1 MPSDNDPN
9 KNLSTYKVKIAVLDF
24 SKSRSGRE
32 FVISAQTLGDHPKMS
47 EFLDRLR
54 GSSAFFGANAPFI
67 EDLFEAYLEDP
78 GSVPENWREHFDSLP
93 PVNGGEAEDLSHR
106 RVQDAFLQ
114 LANDPS
120 SRVSTGLSAAA
131 AERQAKVL
139 RLINAY
145 RVRGHQNARLDPLNL
160 KLENPLPDLEP
171 SYYGLGK
178 EDMDT
183 VFNTGSL
190 FAPDQMPLKD
200 ILALVKEVYT
210 GTVGSEYMHI
220 TNTEEKRWIQ
230 QRLESYRVEP
240 ELDDDQRRWILYML
254 TAAEGIEKFM
264 HARYVGQKRFSLE
277 GGESLIPMLDELI
290 QRAGREGAVEAVI
303 GMAHRGRL
311 NVLANIMGKPPAQI
325 FGEFEGRRHVPDEG
339 IMSSGDVKY
348 HKGFS
353 NDVATPGGLIHITL
367 GFNPSHLEIISPVVH
382 GSVRARQQRREDKTG
397 EKVLPIILHGDAAFS
412 GQGVNMEMFN
422 MTQAR
427 GYTVGGTVHIVI
439 NNQIGFTTS
448 NTLDSRSTA
457 YCTDV
462 AKVVQA
468 PIFHVNGDDPEAV
481 IFVTRMALDYRNR
494 FRRDVVIDL
503 VCYRRHGHNEA
514 DEPAV
519 TQPIMYQRIRN
530 HQPTRAAYADELI
543 ASQLIK
549 PAEVQDY
556 VEQVRAEF
564 DRGNCVGRATVS
576 RVQDSFHVDWSKYR
590 GIHWDHPVDTSF
602 NPERFE
608 ALAGQI
614 VTPPGEFNLHPRV
627 QRIMEDRRLMAQGDK
642 LIDWGFAENMAY
654 ATLLDQ
660 GVPIRISGQDC
671 RRGTFF
677 HRHAM
682 LRNQDTG
689 DSYVPLRHLHKDQP
703 NFTVIDSVLSEE
715 AVLGYEY
722 GYATA
727 DPKALTIWE
736 AQFGD
741 FANGAQVVIDQFI
754 ASAGAKWGLY
764 CGLVMLLPHGYEGQG
779 PEHSSARLERYMQLC
794 AEHNIQVC
802 VPTTPSQIFHLLR
815 RQMLRPFR
823 HPLIV
828 MSPKSL
834 LRHPLATS
842 SLEMLTH
849 GRFENVIDE
858 IDPITPEDVTQ
869 VVLCTGKVYFD
880 LLQAKRTRE
889 LRHVALVRIEQLY
902 PFPRD
907 EFEVVIGRYP
917 NATLYVWCQEEPQNQ
932 GAWDQVKHRFH
943 ALHEGGRK
951 LIYAG
956 RPSAAAPATG
966 YSQAHQEEQEKLV
979 DDALT
984 GRSDPSMNLRG

>member
-1 MPSDNDPN
+1 MSD
-9 KNLSTYKVKIAVLDF
+9 
-24 SKSRSGRE
+24 
-32 FVISAQTLGDHPKMS
+32 
-47 EFLDRLR
+47 FLERLR
-54 GSSAFFGANAPFI
+54 QSSAYYGANAPFI
-67 EDLFEAYLEDP
+67 EDLFEAYLTDP
-78 GSVPENWREHFDSLP
+78 GSVPETWRRHFDSLP
-93 PVNGGEAEDLSHR
+93 PVNGAEVKDLSHR
-106 RVQDAFLQ
+106 RVQEDFLK
-114 LANDPS
+114 LARDTA
-120 SRVSTGLSAAA
+120 SRSPCNVGLSAAA

-145 RVRGHQNARLDPLNL
+145 RVRGHQNADLDPLGL
-160 KLENPLPDLEP
+160 KPQLPLPDLQP

-190 FAPDQMPLKD
+190 FAPDQLPLKD
-200 ILALVKEVYT
+200 ILALVKETYT
-210 GTVGSEYMHI
+210 GKVGSEYMHI

-230 QRLESYRVEP
+230 QRIESYRGKP
-240 ELDDDQRRWILYML
+240 ELDDDQRRWILHML

-290 QRAGREGAVEAVI
+290 QRAGRDGAREVVI

-311 NVLANIMGKPPAQI
+311 NVLTNIMGKPPAQI
-325 FGEFEGRRHVPDEG
+325 FGEFEGRRHVADEG
-339 IMSSGDVKY
+339 ILSSGDVKY

-353 NDVATPGGLIHITL
+353 NDVDTPGGLVHVTL
-367 GFNPSHLEIISPVVH
+367 GFNPSHLEIIGPVVH
-382 GSVRARQQRREDKTG
+382 GSVRARQQRRRDRRG
-397 EKVLPIILHGDAAFS
+397 AQVLPVILHGDAAFA
-412 GQGVNMEMFN
+412 GQGVNMEAFN
-422 MTQAR
+422 MSQAR

-448 NTLDSRSTA
+448 NTLDSRSTT

-462 AKVVQA
+462 AKMVQA

-494 FRRDVVIDL
+494 FRKDVVIDL

-519 TQPIMYQRIRN
+519 TQPMMYQKIRN
-530 HQPTRAAYADELI
+530 HQPVRAAYADQLI
-543 ASQLIK
+543 AAQLLTPGQI
-549 PAEVQDY
+549 QND
-556 VEQVRAEF
+556 VEEIRAEF
-564 DRGNCVGRATVS
+564 DRGNCVGRPSVC
-576 RVQDSFHVDWSKYR
+576 RLNNPFHVDWSRFR
-590 GIHWDHPVDTSF
+590 GVRWDNPVDTSF
-602 NPERFE
+602 DPERFE

-614 VTPPGEFNLHPRV
+614 VTPPGDFNLHPRV
-627 QRIMEDRRLMAQGDK
+627 QRIIEDRRQMAQGDK
-642 LIDWGFAENMAY
+642 LADWGFAENMAY

-660 GVPIRISGQDC
+660 GVPIRISGQDA

-689 DSYVPLRHLHKDQP
+689 GSYIPLRHLHKGQP

-715 AVLGYEY
+715 AVLAYEY

-727 DPKALTIWE
+727 DPNALTIWE

-754 ASAGAKWGLY
+754 TSAGAKWGLY

-802 VPTTPSQIFHLLR
+802 VPTTPAQIFHLLR
-815 RQMLRPFR
+815 RQMLRPYR
-823 HPLIV
+823 HPLVV

-834 LRHPLATS
+834 LRHPLAVS
-842 SLEMLTH
+842 SLDALCN

-858 IDPITPEDVTQ
+858 IDPIEPEAVTQ
-869 VVLCTGKVYFD
+869 VVMCTGKVYFD
-880 LLQAKRTRE
+880 LLQARRTRE
-889 LRHVALVRIEQLY
+889 LAHVALVRIEQLY
-902 PFPRD
+902 PFPRAD
-907 EFEVVIGRYP
+907 FDAVVDRYP
-917 NATLYVWCQEEPQNQ
+917 NATLFVWCQEEPQNQ

-943 ALHEGGRK
+943 GLHNGRRE
-951 LIYAG
+951 LIYTG

-966 YSQAHQEEQEKLV
+966 YHQVHQEEQEKLV

-984 GRSDPSMNLRG
+984 GRRDPSMNRRG

>member
-1 MPSDNDPN
+1 
-9 KNLSTYKVKIAVLDF
+9 
-24 SKSRSGRE
+24 
-32 FVISAQTLGDHPKMS
+32 MS
-47 EFLDRLR
+47 ELLERLR
-54 GSSAFFGANAPFI
+54 NSSAYYGANAPFI
-67 EDLFEAYLEDP
+67 EDLFEAYLSDP
-78 GSVPENWREHFDSLP
+78 SSVPENWREHFDQLP
-93 PVNGGEAEDLSHR
+93 PVNGSPVNDLSHR
-106 RVQDAFLQ
+106 RVQDDFLQ
-114 LANDPS
+114 LATDPN
-120 SRVSTGLSAAA
+120 SRVPCSSGLSAVA

-145 RVRGHQNARLDPLNL
+145 RVRGHQNANLDPLKL
-160 KLENPLPDLEP
+160 KPEVPLPDLQP
-171 SYYGLGK
+171 SFYGLEK
-178 EDMDT
+178 DDMDT

-190 FAPDQMPLKD
+190 FAPDQLPLRD
-200 ILALVKEVYT
+200 ILEIVQEAYT

-220 TNTEEKRWIQ
+220 IRTEEKRWIQ
-230 QRLESYRVEP
+230 QRLETYRGRP
-240 ELDDDQRRWILYML
+240 ELNDDDRRWILHML
-254 TAAEGIEKFM
+254 TASEGIEKFM

-277 GGESLIPMLDELI
+277 GGESLIPMMDELI
-290 QRAGREGAVEAVI
+290 QRAGRDGAKEVVI

-311 NVLANIMGKPPAQI
+311 NVLTNIIGKPPAQI
-325 FGEFEGRRHVPDEG
+325 FGEFAGQRHVQDAG

-353 NDVATPGGLIHITL
+353 GDVETPGGLVHITL

-382 GSVRARQQRREDKTG
+382 GSVRARQQRRSDRTG
-397 EKVLPIILHGDAAFS
+397 EQVMPIILHGDAAFA

-448 NTLDSRSTA
+448 NPLDTRSTA

-462 AKVVQA
+462 AKVVEA

-494 FRRDVVIDL
+494 FRKDVVIDL

-519 TQPIMYQRIRN
+519 TQPIMYQKIRN
-530 HQPTRAAYADELI
+530 HQPTRAAYADQLI
-543 ASQLIK
+543 ASQLVT
-549 PAEVQDY
+549 PAEAQEY
-556 VEQVRAEF
+556 VEKVRAEF
-564 DRGNCVGRATVS
+564 EEGHCVGRPRAC
-576 RVQDSFHVDWSKYR
+576 RLENHADVDWSKYR
-590 GIHWDHPVDTSF
+590 GVKWDQPCDTGF
-602 NPERFE
+602 DPERFE

-614 VTPPGEFNLHPRV
+614 VTPPGDFNLHPRV
-627 QRIMEDRRLMAQGDK
+627 KRIMEDRRLMAQGDK
-642 LIDWGFAENMAY
+642 LADWGFAENMAY

-689 DSYVPLRHLHKDQP
+689 ASYVPLRNLHPDQP

-736 AQFGD
+736 GQFGD

-754 ASAGAKWGLY
+754 TSAGAKWGLY

-802 VPTTPSQIFHLLR
+802 VPTTPAQIYHLLR
-815 RQMLRPFR
+815 RQMVRPFR

-842 SLEMLTH
+842 SLDSLTH
-849 GRFENVIDE
+849 GKFENVIDE
-858 IDPITPEDVTQ
+858 IDPIDEQAVTQ
-869 VVLCTGKVYFD
+869 VVLCSGKVYYD
-880 LLQAKRTRE
+880 LLQARRTRE
-889 LRHVALVRIEQLY
+889 LNHVALVRVEQLY
-902 PFPRD
+902 PFPNV
-907 EFEVVIGRYP
+907 EFEAVVARYP
-917 NATLYVWCQEEPQNQ
+917 KAKLFVWCQEEPQNQ

-943 ALHEGGRK
+943 ALHDGKRE

-966 YSQAHQEEQEKLV
+966 YHQVHQEEQEKLV

-984 GRSDPSMNLRG
+984 GRADPSMNRRG

>member
-1 MPSDNDPN
+1 
-9 KNLSTYKVKIAVLDF
+9 
-24 SKSRSGRE
+24 
-32 FVISAQTLGDHPKMS
+32 MS
-47 EFLDRLR
+47 EFLDRQR
-54 GSSAFFGANAPFI
+54 RTSPFFGANAPFI

-78 GSVPENWREHFDSLP
+78 SSVPENWRQHFDNLP
-93 PVNGGEAEDLSHR
+93 PVNGAAARDLSHR
-106 RVQDAFLQ
+106 RIQADFLQ
-114 LANDPS
+114 LATEPRSRMPS
-120 SRVSTGLSAAA
+120 PGLSAAA

-145 RVRGHQNARLDPLNL
+145 RVRGHQNANLDPLGL
-160 KLENPLPDLEP
+160 KPQLPLPDLQP

-178 EDMDT
+178 DDMEA

-190 FAPDQMPLKD
+190 YAPDQLPLKD
-200 ILALVKEVYT
+200 ILALVTETYT

-230 QRLESYRVEP
+230 QRLESYRGRP
-240 ELDDDQRRWILYML
+240 ELDDAQRRWILHML

-277 GGESLIPMLDELI
+277 GGECLIPLLDELI
-290 QRAGREGAVEAVI
+290 QRGGRDGAKEVVI

-311 NVLANIMGKPPAQI
+311 NVLANIIGKPPAQI
-325 FGEFEGRRHVPDEG
+325 FDEFEGRRQALDEG
-339 IMSSGDVKY
+339 ILSSGDVKY

-353 NDVATPGGLIHITL
+353 SDVDTPGGLIHITL
-367 GFNPSHLEIISPVVH
+367 GFNPSHLEIIGPVVQ
-382 GSVRARQQRREDKTG
+382 GSVRARQQRRRDRRG
-397 EKVLPIILHGDAAFS
+397 EQVLPVILHGDAAFA

-422 MTQAR
+422 MSQAR

-448 NTLDSRSTA
+448 NTLDSRSTT

-494 FRRDVVIDL
+494 FHRDVVIDL

-519 TQPIMYQRIRN
+519 TQPMMYQKIRN
-530 HQPTRAAYADELI
+530 HQPVRAAYADQLI
-543 ASQLIK
+543 ASQLIT
-549 PAEVQDY
+549 PAEAQQF
-556 VEQVRAEF
+556 VEDIRSEF
-564 DRGNCVGRATVS
+564 ERGHCVGRPTVC
-576 RVQDSFHVDWSKYR
+576 RVQNPFHVDWSTYR
-590 GIHWDHPVDTSF
+590 GVRWDHPTDTTF
-602 NPERFE
+602 DPERFE

-614 VTPPGEFNLHPRV
+614 VTPPGDFNLHPRV

-642 LIDWGFAENMAY
+642 LVDWGFAENMAY
-654 ATLLDQ
+654 ATLIDQ

-689 DSYVPLRHLHKDQP
+689 ASYIPLRHLHKGQP

-715 AVLGYEY
+715 AVLAYEY

-754 ASAGAKWGLY
+754 TSAGAKWGLY

-802 VPTTPSQIFHLLR
+802 VPTTPAQIFHLLR

-823 HPLIV
+823 HPLVV

-842 SLEMLTH
+842 SLESLTH
-849 GRFENVIDE
+849 ARFETVIDE
-858 IDPITPEDVTQ
+858 ADPIDAEAVTQ
-869 VVLCTGKVYFD
+869 VVMCTGKVYYD
-880 LLQAKRTRE
+880 LLQAKRTRGID
-889 LRHVALVRIEQLY
+889 HVALIRLEQLY

-907 EFEVVIGRYP
+907 DFYAVIGRYP
-917 NATLYVWCQEEPQNQ
+917 NARLFVWCQEEPQNQ
-932 GAWDQVKHRFH
+932 GAWDQIKHRFH
-943 ALHEGGRK
+943 DLHDDGRA
-951 LIYAG
+951 LIYCG

-966 YSQAHQEEQEKLV
+966 YHQAHQEEQEKLV

-984 GRSDPSMNLRG
+984 GRRDPSMNRRG

>member
-1 MPSDNDPN
+1 MSD
-9 KNLSTYKVKIAVLDF
+9 
-24 SKSRSGRE
+24 
-32 FVISAQTLGDHPKMS
+32 
-47 EFLDRLR
+47 FLERLR
-54 GSSAFFGANAPFI
+54 GSSAFYGANAPFI
-67 EDLFEAYLEDP
+67 EDLFEAYLSDP
-78 GSVPENWREHFDSLP
+78 SSVPDNWRRHFDRLP
-93 PVNGGEAEDLSHR
+93 DVAGLPMEDASHR
-106 RVQDAFLQ
+106 RVQEDFLK
-114 LANDPS
+114 LATDPN
-120 SRVSTGLSAAA
+120 SRLPCSTGLSAAA

-145 RVRGHQNARLDPLNL
+145 RVRGHQNANIDPLRL
-160 KLENPLPDLEP
+160 KPVAPLPDLQP

-178 EDMDT
+178 EDMDA

-200 ILALVKEVYT
+200 ILDLVQEVYT
-210 GTVGSEYMHI
+210 GNVGSEYMHI
-220 TNTEEKRWIQ
+220 INTEEKRWIQ
-230 QRLESYRVEP
+230 QRLESYRLKP
-240 ELDDDQRRWILYML
+240 ELDDSERRWILHML

-290 QRAGREGAVEAVI
+290 QRAGRDGAKEVVI

-311 NVLANIMGKPPAQI
+311 NVLANIIGKPPAQI
-325 FGEFEGRRHVPDEG
+325 FGEFEGQRQVQDEG
-339 IMSSGDVKY
+339 ILSSGDVKY

-353 NDVATPGGLIHITL
+353 NDVDTPGGLVHITL

-382 GSVRARQQRREDKTG
+382 GSVRARQQRRVDRKG
-397 EKVLPIILHGDAAFS
+397 EQVLAVILHGDAAFA

-422 MTQAR
+422 MSQAR
-427 GYTVGGTVHIVI
+427 GYAVGGTVHIVI

-448 NTLDSRSTA
+448 NTLDARSTM

-462 AKVVQA
+462 AKVVEA

-481 IFVTRMALDYRNR
+481 IFVTRLALDYRNR
-494 FRRDVVIDL
+494 FHKDVVIDL

-519 TQPIMYQRIRN
+519 TQPMMYQKIRN
-530 HQPTRAAYADELI
+530 HQPTRAAYADRLI
-543 ASQLIK
+543 ADQLIA
-549 PAEVQDY
+549 PEDAQQY
-556 VEQVRAEF
+556 VEDIRTEF
-564 DRGNCVGRATVS
+564 ESGQCVGRASVCLLKNP
-576 RVQDSFHVDWSKYR
+576 FHVDWTRFR
-590 GIHWDHPVDTSF
+590 GVRWTEPHTTAFD
-602 NPERFE
+602 PERFE

-614 VTPPGEFNLHPRV
+614 VTPPGDFNLHPRV
-627 QRIMEDRRLMAQGDK
+627 KRIMEDRRQMAQGDK
-642 LIDWGFAENMAY
+642 LADWGFAENMAY
-654 ATLLDQ
+654 ATLLDE

-689 DSYVPLRHLHKDQP
+689 SSYVPLRHLHKGQP

-715 AVLGYEY
+715 AVLAFEY

-727 DPKALTIWE
+727 SPSSLTIWE

-754 ASAGAKWGLY
+754 TSAGAKWGLY

-802 VPTTPSQIFHLLR
+802 TPTTPAQIFHLLR

-842 SLEMLTH
+842 SVDSLCH
-849 GRFENVIDE
+849 GRFETVIDE
-858 IDPITPEDVTQ
+858 IDPIEPDAVTH
-869 VVLCTGKVYFD
+869 VVVCSGKVYYD

-889 LRHVALVRIEQLY
+889 LTHVALIRIEQLY

-907 EFEVVIGRYP
+907 DFSAVVERYP
-917 NATLYVWCQEEPQNQ
+917 NAKLFVWCQEEPQNQ
-932 GAWDQVKHRFH
+932 GAWDQIKHRFH
-943 ALHEGGRK
+943 FLHTSGRE
-951 LIYAG
+951 LIYTG

-966 YSQAHQEEQEKLV
+966 YHQVHQEEQEKLV

-984 GRSDPSMNLRG
+984 GRRDPSMNRRG

>member
-1 MPSDNDPN
+1 MSD
-9 KNLSTYKVKIAVLDF
+9 
-24 SKSRSGRE
+24 
-32 FVISAQTLGDHPKMS
+32 
-47 EFLDRLR
+47 FLERLR
-54 GSSAFFGANAPFI
+54 QSSAYYGANAPFI
-67 EDLFEAYLEDP
+67 EDLFEAYLTDP
-78 GSVPENWREHFDSLP
+78 GSVPDTWRRRFDSLP
-93 PVNGGEAEDLSHR
+93 PVDGAGVKDLSHR
-106 RVQDAFLQ
+106 RVQEDFLR
-114 LANDPS
+114 LAKDTA
-120 SRVSTGLSAAA
+120 SRSPCNVGLSAAA

-145 RVRGHQNARLDPLNL
+145 RVRGHQNADLDPLGL
-160 KLENPLPDLEP
+160 KPQLPLPDLQP

-190 FAPDQMPLKD
+190 FAPDQLPLKD
-200 ILALVKEVYT
+200 ILALVQETYT
-210 GTVGSEYMHI
+210 GKVGSEYMHI

-230 QRLESYRVEP
+230 QRIESYRGKP
-240 ELDDDQRRWILYML
+240 ELDDTQRRWILHML

-290 QRAGREGAVEAVI
+290 QRAGRDGSKEVVI

-325 FGEFEGRRHVPDEG
+325 FGEFEGRRHAQDEG
-339 IMSSGDVKY
+339 ILSSGDVKY

-353 NDVATPGGLIHITL
+353 SDVDTPGGLLHITL

-382 GSVRARQQRREDKTG
+382 GSVRARQQRRRDRRG
-397 EKVLPIILHGDAAFS
+397 AQVLPVILHGDAAFA
-412 GQGVNMEMFN
+412 GQGVNMEAFN
-422 MTQAR
+422 MSQAR

-448 NTLDSRSTA
+448 NTLDSRSTT

-462 AKVVQA
+462 AKMVQA

-494 FRRDVVIDL
+494 FRKDVVIDL

-519 TQPIMYQRIRN
+519 TQPMMYQKIRN
-530 HQPTRAAYADELI
+530 HQPVRAAYADQMI
-543 ASQLIK
+543 AAQLVT
-549 PAEVQDY
+549 PGQVQND
-556 VEQVRAEF
+556 VEEIRAEF
-564 DRGNCVGRATVS
+564 DRGNCVGRPSVC
-576 RVQDSFHVDWSKYR
+576 RLNNPFHVDWSR
-590 GIHWDHPVDTSF
+590 FRRIRWDHPVDTAF
-602 NPERFE
+602 DPERFE

-614 VTPPGEFNLHPRV
+614 VTPPGDFNLHPRV
-627 QRIMEDRRLMAQGDK
+627 QRIIEDRRLMAQGDK
-642 LIDWGFAENMAY
+642 LADWGFAENMAY

-660 GVPIRISGQDC
+660 GVPIRISGQDS

-689 DSYVPLRHLHKDQP
+689 ASYIPLRHLHKGQP

-715 AVLGYEY
+715 AVLAYEY

-727 DPKALTIWE
+727 DPNALTIWE

-802 VPTTPSQIFHLLR
+802 VPTTPAQIFHLLR
-815 RQMLRPFR
+815 RQMLRPYR
-823 HPLIV
+823 HPLVV

-834 LRHPLATS
+834 LRHPLAVS
-842 SLEMLTH
+842 SLDALCN

-858 IDPITPEDVTQ
+858 IDPVEAEAVTQ
-869 VVLCTGKVYFD
+869 VVMCTGKVYYD
-880 LLQAKRTRE
+880 LLQARRTRE
-889 LRHVALVRIEQLY
+889 LTHVALVRIEQLY
-902 PFPRD
+902 PFPRAD
-907 EFEVVIGRYP
+907 FDAVVARYP
-917 NATLYVWCQEEPQNQ
+917 NATLFVWCQEEPQNQ

-943 ALHEGGRK
+943 DLHDGRRE
-951 LIYAG
+951 LIYTG

-966 YSQAHQEEQEKLV
+966 YHQVHQEEQEKLV

-984 GRSDPSMNLRG
+984 GRRDPSMNRRG

>member
-1 MPSDNDPN
+1 MVRE
-9 KNLSTYKVKIAVLDF
+9 TYC
-24 SKSRSGRE
+24 
-32 FVISAQTLGDHPKMS
+32 
-47 EFLDRLR
+47 
-54 GSSAFFGANAPFI
+54 
-67 EDLFEAYLEDP
+67 
-78 GSVPENWREHFDSLP
+78 
-93 PVNGGEAEDLSHR
+93 
-106 RVQDAFLQ
+106 
-114 LANDPS
+114 
-120 SRVSTGLSAAA
+120 
-131 AERQAKVL
+131 
-139 RLINAY
+139 
-145 RVRGHQNARLDPLNL
+145 
-160 KLENPLPDLEP
+160 
-171 SYYGLGK
+171 
-178 EDMDT
+178 
-183 VFNTGSL
+183 
-190 FAPDQMPLKD
+190 
-200 ILALVKEVYT
+200 

-220 TNTEEKRWIQ
+220 TSTQEKRWIQ
-230 QRLESYRVEP
+230 QRIESYRGKP
-240 ELDDDQRRWILYML
+240 ELDDDQRRWILHML

-290 QRAGREGAVEAVI
+290 QRAGRDGAREVVI

-311 NVLANIMGKPPAQI
+311 NVLANIIGKPPAQI
-325 FGEFEGRRHVPDEG
+325 FGEFEGRRHVQDEG
-339 IMSSGDVKY
+339 ILSSGDVKY

-353 NDVATPGGLIHITL
+353 SDVDTPGGLVHITL
-367 GFNPSHLEIISPVVH
+367 GFNPSHLEIIGPVVH
-382 GSVRARQQRREDKTG
+382 GSVRARQQRRRDRRG
-397 EKVLPIILHGDAAFS
+397 AQVLPVILHGDAAFA
-412 GQGVNMEMFN
+412 GQGVNMEAFN
-422 MTQAR
+422 MSQAR

-448 NTLDSRSTA
+448 NTLDSRSTT

-462 AKVVQA
+462 AKMVQA

-494 FRRDVVIDL
+494 FRKDVVIDL

-519 TQPIMYQRIRN
+519 TQPMMYQKIRN
-530 HQPTRAAYADELI
+530 HQPVRAAYADQLI
-543 ASQLIK
+543 AAQLLTPGQI
-549 PAEVQDY
+549 QND
-556 VEQVRAEF
+556 VEEIRAEF
-564 DRGNCVGRATVS
+564 DRGNCVGRPSVC
-576 RVQDSFHVDWSKYR
+576 RLNNPFHVDWSRFR
-590 GIHWDHPVDTSF
+590 GVRWDNPVDTSF
-602 NPERFE
+602 DPERFE

-614 VTPPGEFNLHPRV
+614 VTPPGDFNLHPRV
-627 QRIMEDRRLMAQGDK
+627 QRIIEDRRQMAQGDK
-642 LIDWGFAENMAY
+642 LADWGFAENMAY

-660 GVPIRISGQDC
+660 GVPIRISGQDA

-689 DSYVPLRHLHKDQP
+689 GSYIPLRHLHKGQP

-715 AVLGYEY
+715 AVLAYEY

-727 DPKALTIWE
+727 DPNALTIWE

-754 ASAGAKWGLY
+754 TSAGAKWGLY

-802 VPTTPSQIFHLLR
+802 VPTTPAQIFHLLR
-815 RQMLRPFR
+815 RQMLRPYR
-823 HPLIV
+823 HPLVV

-834 LRHPLATS
+834 LRHPLAVS
-842 SLEMLTH
+842 SLDALCN

-858 IDPITPEDVTQ
+858 IDPIEPEAVTQ
-869 VVLCTGKVYFD
+869 VVMCTGKVYFD
-880 LLQAKRTRE
+880 LLQARRTRE
-889 LRHVALVRIEQLY
+889 LAHVALVRIEQLY
-902 PFPRD
+902 PFPRAD
-907 EFEVVIGRYP
+907 FDAVVDRYP
-917 NATLYVWCQEEPQNQ
+917 NATLFVWCQEEPQNQ

-943 ALHEGGRK
+943 GLHNGRRE
-951 LIYAG
+951 LIYTG

-966 YSQAHQEEQEKLV
+966 YHQVHQEEQEKLV

-984 GRSDPSMNLRG
+984 GRRDPSMNRRG

>member
-1 MPSDNDPN
+1 
-9 KNLSTYKVKIAVLDF
+9 
-24 SKSRSGRE
+24 
-32 FVISAQTLGDHPKMS
+32 MS
-47 EFLDRLR
+47 EFLDRQR
-54 GSSAFFGANAPFI
+54 RSSAFFGGNAPFI
-67 EDLFEAYLEDP
+67 EDLFESYLEDP
-78 GSVPENWREHFDSLP
+78 SSVPENWRKHFDSLP
-93 PVNGGEAEDLSHR
+93 PVEGVAAQDLSHR
-106 RVQDAFLQ
+106 RIQQDFLR
-114 LANDPS
+114 LATDAASRIPS
-120 SRVSTGLSAAA
+120 GTGLSAAA

-145 RVRGHQNARLDPLNL
+145 RVRGHQNANLDPLNL
-160 KLENPLPDLEP
+160 KPQLPLPDLQP
-171 SYYGLGK
+171 SYYGLDK
-178 EDMDT
+178 EDLEA

-190 FAPDQMPLKD
+190 FAPDQLPLKD
-200 ILALVKEVYT
+200 ILAQVNEAYT
-210 GTVGSEYMHI
+210 GNIGSEYMHI

-230 QRLESYRVEP
+230 QRLESYRGRP
-240 ELDDDQRRWILYML
+240 ELDDAQRRWILHML

-290 QRAGREGAVEAVI
+290 QRAGRDGSKEVVI

-311 NVLANIMGKPPAQI
+311 NVLANIIGKPPAQI
-325 FGEFEGRRHVPDEG
+325 FDEFEGRRQALDEG
-339 IMSSGDVKY
+339 ILSSGDVKY

-353 NDVATPGGLIHITL
+353 SDVDTPGGLIHITL
-367 GFNPSHLEIISPVVH
+367 GFNPSHLEIIGPVVQ
-382 GSVRARQQRREDKTG
+382 GSVRARQQRRRDRRG
-397 EKVLPIILHGDAAFS
+397 EQVLAVILHGDAAFA

-422 MTQAR
+422 MSQAR

-448 NTLDSRSTA
+448 NTLDSRSTT
-457 YCTDV
+457 YCSDV

-481 IFVTRMALDYRNR
+481 IFVTRLALDYRNR
-494 FRRDVVIDL
+494 FHRDVVIDL

-519 TQPIMYQRIRN
+519 TQPMMYQKIRN
-530 HQPTRAAYADELI
+530 HQPVRAAYADQLI
-543 ASQLIK
+543 ASQLIT
-549 PAEVQDY
+549 PAEAQQY
-556 VEQVRAEF
+556 VEDIRSEF
-564 DRGNCVGRATVS
+564 ERGNCVGRPTVC
-576 RVQDSFHVDWSKYR
+576 RVHNPFHVDWSFYR
-590 GIHWDHPVDTSF
+590 GVRWNHPVDTTF
-602 NPERFE
+602 DPERFE

-614 VTPPGEFNLHPRV
+614 VTPPGDFNLHPRV

-689 DSYVPLRHLHKDQP
+689 ASYIPLRHLHKGQP

-715 AVLGYEY
+715 AVLAYEY

-727 DPKALTIWE
+727 DPRALTIWE

-754 ASAGAKWGLY
+754 TSAGAKWGLY

-802 VPTTPSQIFHLLR
+802 VPTSPAQIFHLLR

-842 SLEMLTH
+842 SLESLTH
-849 GRFENVIDE
+849 GRFETVIDE
-858 IDPITPEDVTQ
+858 VDPIDANAVTQ
-869 VVLCTGKVYFD
+869 VVMCTGKVYYD
-880 LLQAKRTRE
+880 LVQAKRTRG
-889 LRHVALVRIEQLY
+889 LDHVALIRLEQLY

-907 EFEVVIGRYP
+907 DFDAVVARYP
-917 NATLYVWCQEEPQNQ
+917 NASLFIWCQEEPQNQ
-932 GAWDQVKHRFH
+932 GAWDQIKHRFH
-943 ALHEGGRK
+943 HLHNSERE
-951 LIYAG
+951 LIYCG

-966 YSQAHQEEQEKLV
+966 YHQVHQEEQEKLV

-984 GRSDPSMNLRG
+984 GRRDPSMNRRG

>member
-1 MPSDNDPN
+1 
-9 KNLSTYKVKIAVLDF
+9 
-24 SKSRSGRE
+24 
-32 FVISAQTLGDHPKMS
+32 MS
-47 EFLDRLR
+47 EFLERLR
-54 GSSAFFGANAPFI
+54 RSSAYYGANAPFI
-67 EDLFEAYLEDP
+67 EDLFEAYLNDP
-78 GSVPENWREHFDSLP
+78 ASVPDTWRAHFDSLP
-93 PVNGGEAEDLSHR
+93 PVNGSPVDDHSHR
-106 RVQDAFLQ
+106 QVQDAFLK
-114 LANDPS
+114 LAHDPHSRIPCS
-120 SRVSTGLSAAA
+120 SGLTALA

-160 KLENPLPDLEP
+160 QPQVSLPDLQP

-178 EDMDT
+178 EDMDA

-190 FAPDQMPLKD
+190 FAPDQLPLRD
-200 ILALVKEVYT
+200 ILELVQTVYT

-230 QRLESYRVEP
+230 QRLETYRLIP
-240 ELDDDQRRWILYML
+240 ELDDEQRRWILHML

-290 QRAGREGAVEAVI
+290 QRAGRDGTREVVI

-311 NVLANIMGKPPAQI
+311 NVLANIIGKPPARI
-325 FGEFEGRRHVPDEG
+325 FDEFEGRRQVVDEG
-339 IMSSGDVKY
+339 ILSSGDVKY

-353 NDVATPGGLIHITL
+353 NDVDTPGGLLHITL
-367 GFNPSHLEIISPVVH
+367 GFNPSHLEIIGPVVH
-382 GSVRARQQRREDKTG
+382 GSVRARQQRRQDRTG
-397 EKVLPIILHGDAAFS
+397 EEVLPVILHGDAAFA

-422 MTQAR
+422 MSQAR
-427 GYTVGGTVHIVI
+427 GYTVGGTVHIVV

-462 AKVVQA
+462 AKVVHA

-494 FRRDVVIDL
+494 FRKDVVIDL

-519 TQPIMYQRIRN
+519 TQPMMYQKIRN
-530 HQPTRAAYADELI
+530 HQPVRAAYADHLI
-543 ASQLIK
+543 ASQLIT
-549 PAEVQDY
+549 PAENQEY
-556 VEQVRAEF
+556 VEKIRAEF
-564 DRGNCVGRATVS
+564 DEGRCVGRPSVC
-576 RVQDSFHVDWSKYR
+576 RVDKAQQVDWAKYQ
-590 GIHWDHPVDTSF
+590 GIHWDHPCDTGF
-602 NPERFE
+602 DPGRFE

-614 VTPPGEFNLHPRV
+614 VTPPGDFNLHPRV
-627 QRIMEDRRLMAQGDK
+627 KRIMEDRRSMAQGDK
-642 LIDWGFAENMAY
+642 LVDWGFAENMAY
-654 ATLLDQ
+654 ATLLNE

-689 DSYVPLRHLHKDQP
+689 ESYIPLRNLHPEQP

-715 AVLGYEY
+715 AVLAYEY
-722 GYATA
+722 GYASA
-727 DPKALTIWE
+727 DPTALVIWE

-754 ASAGAKWGLY
+754 TSAGAKWGLY

-802 VPTTPSQIFHLLR
+802 VPTTPSQIYHLLR
-815 RQMLRPFR
+815 RQIRRPFR
-823 HPLIV
+823 HPLVV

-842 SLEMLTH
+842 SLDSLTH
-849 GRFENVIDE
+849 GAFETVIDE
-858 IDPITPEDVTQ
+858 IDPIDPNAVTQ
-869 VVLCTGKVYFD
+869 VVLCAGKVYFD
-880 LLQAKRTRE
+880 LLQARRTRE
-889 LRHVALVRIEQLY
+889 LNHVALVRIEQLY
-902 PFPRD
+902 PFPRAD
-907 EFEVVIGRYP
+907 FEAMVDRYP
-917 NATLYVWCQEEPQNQ
+917 NAHLFVWCQEEPQNQ
-932 GAWDQVKHRFH
+932 GAWDQIKHRFH
-943 ALHEGGRK
+943 KLHSSQRE

-966 YSQAHQEEQEKLV
+966 YHQVHQEEQEKLV

-984 GRSDPSMNLRG
+984 GRRDPSMNRRG

>member
-1 MPSDNDPN
+1 
-9 KNLSTYKVKIAVLDF
+9 
-24 SKSRSGRE
+24 
-32 FVISAQTLGDHPKMS
+32 MS
-47 EFLDRLR
+47 EFLDRLHR
-54 GSSAFFGANAPFI
+54 SSAFFGGNAPFI
-67 EDLFEAYLEDP
+67 EDLFESYLEDP
-78 GSVPENWREHFDSLP
+78 ASVPENWRSHFDSLP
-93 PVNGGEAEDLSHR
+93 PVDGNQLKDLSHR
-106 RVQDAFLQ
+106 RVQQDFLH
-114 LANDPS
+114 LATDPR
-120 SRVSTGLSAAA
+120 SRIQGKVGLPAAA

-145 RVRGHQNARLDPLNL
+145 RVRGHQNANLDPLNL
-160 KLENPLPDLEP
+160 RPMLPLPDLQP
-171 SYYGLGK
+171 SYYGLTKDDLGV
-178 EDMDT
+178 

-190 FAPDQMPLKD
+190 FAPDQLPLQE
-200 ILALVKEVYT
+200 ILAQVQEVYT
-210 GTVGSEYMHI
+210 GKVGSEYMHI

-230 QRLESYRVEP
+230 QRLESYRVKP
-240 ELDDDQRRWILYML
+240 ELDDEQRRWILHML

-277 GGESLIPMLDELI
+277 GAESLIPMLDELI
-290 QRAGREGAVEAVI
+290 QRAGRDGAKEVVI

-311 NVLANIMGKPPAQI
+311 NVLANIIGKPPAQI
-325 FGEFEGRRHVPDEG
+325 FTEFEGRRQALDEG
-339 IMSSGDVKY
+339 ILSSGDVKY

-353 NDVATPGGLIHITL
+353 NDVDTPGGLVHITL

-382 GSVRARQQRREDKTG
+382 GSVRARQQRRRDRRG
-397 EKVLPIILHGDAAFS
+397 EQVLPVILHGDAAFA

-422 MTQAR
+422 MSQAR
-427 GYTVGGTVHIVI
+427 GYTVGGTIHIVI

-448 NTLDSRSTA
+448 NTLDSRSTT

-481 IFVTRMALDYRNR
+481 IFATRMALDYRNR
-494 FRRDVVIDL
+494 FHKDAVIDL

-519 TQPIMYQRIRN
+519 TQPMMYQKIRN
-530 HQPTRAAYADELI
+530 HQPTRAAYADQLI
-543 ASQLIK
+543 ASQLVT
-549 PAEVQDY
+549 PAEAQKY
-556 VEQVRAEF
+556 VEDIRAEF
-564 DRGNCVGRATVS
+564 ERGHCVGRPSVCL
-576 RVQDSFHVDWSKYR
+576 VNNPLHVDWSRYR
-590 GIHWDHPVDTSF
+590 GVRWDHPADTTF
-602 NPERFE
+602 APERFE

-614 VTPPGEFNLHPRV
+614 VTPPGDFNLHPRV

-642 LIDWGFAENMAY
+642 LADWGFAENMAY
-654 ATLLDQ
+654 ATLIDQ

-689 DSYVPLRHLHKDQP
+689 ASYTPLRHLHKGQP

-802 VPTTPSQIFHLLR
+802 VPTTPAQIFHLLR

-823 HPLIV
+823 HPLVV

-842 SLEMLTH
+842 ALESLTG

-858 IDPITPEDVTQ
+858 IDPIDTDAINQ
-869 VVLCTGKVYFD
+869 VVICTGKVYYD
-880 LLQAKRTRE
+880 LLQARRTRG
-889 LRHVALVRIEQLY
+889 LGHVALVRIEQLY
-902 PFPRD
+902 PFPRAD
-907 EFEVVIGRYP
+907 FDAMVARYP
-917 NATLYVWCQEEPQNQ
+917 NARLFVWCQEEPQNQ
-932 GAWDQVKHRFH
+932 GAWDQIKHRFGS
-943 ALHEGGRK
+943 LQEGDNE
-951 LIYAG
+951 LIYVG
-956 RPSAAAPATG
+956 RASAAAPATG
-966 YSQAHQEEQEKLV
+966 YHQVHQEEQEKLV

-984 GRSDPSMNLRG
+984 GRRDPSMNRRG

>member
-1 MPSDNDPN
+1 
-9 KNLSTYKVKIAVLDF
+9 
-24 SKSRSGRE
+24 
-32 FVISAQTLGDHPKMS
+32 MS

-54 GSSAFFGANAPFI
+54 GSSAYFGANAPFI
-67 EDLFEAYLEDP
+67 EDLYEAYLSDP
-78 GSVPENWREHFDSLP
+78 NSVPDNWRRHFDRLP
-93 PVNGGEAEDLSHR
+93 SISEGPSRDASHR
-106 RVQDAFLQ
+106 RVQEDFLA
-114 LANDPS
+114 LALDPQ
-120 SRVSTGLSAAA
+120 SRLPCSTGLSAAA

-145 RVRGHQNARLDPLNL
+145 RVRGHQNAKIDPLNL
-160 KLENPLPDLEP
+160 RPVPPLPDLQP
-171 SYYGLGK
+171 NYYGLTK
-178 EDMDT
+178 DDLEA

-190 FAPDQMPLKD
+190 FAPEQLPLKD
-200 ILALVKEVYT
+200 ILALVQEVYT

-220 TNTEEKRWIQ
+220 INTDEKRWIQ
-230 QRLESYRVEP
+230 QRLESYRLKP
-240 ELDDDQRRWILYML
+240 EIDDEGRRWILHML

-277 GGESLIPMLDELI
+277 GGEALIPMLDELI
-290 QRAGREGAVEAVI
+290 QRSGRDGAKEVLI

-325 FGEFEGRRHVPDEG
+325 FGEFEGRRHVEDEG
-339 IMSSGDVKY
+339 ILSSGDVKY

-353 NDVATPGGLIHITL
+353 NDVDTPGGLVHITL

-382 GSVRARQQRREDKTG
+382 GSVRARQQRRRDRKG
-397 EKVLPIILHGDAAFS
+397 EQVVPIIIHGDAAFA

-422 MTQAR
+422 MSQAR
-427 GYTVGGTVHIVI
+427 GYAVGGTVHVVI

-448 NTLDSRSTA
+448 NILDSRSTT

-462 AKVVQA
+462 AKVVEA

-481 IFVTRMALDYRNR
+481 IFVTRLALDYRNR
-494 FRRDVVIDL
+494 FHKDVVIDL

-519 TQPIMYQRIRN
+519 TQPMMYQKIRN
-530 HQPTRAAYADELI
+530 HQPTRAAYADRLI
-543 ASQLIK
+543 AEQLMT
-549 PAEVQDY
+549 PAETQQY
-556 VEQVRAEF
+556 VEDIRAEF
-564 DRGNCVGRATVS
+564 ERGNCVGRPSVCLLENP
-576 RVQDSFHVDWSKYR
+576 FHVDWTRYR
-590 GIHWDHPVDTSF
+590 GVRWDHPHDTGF
-602 NPERFE
+602 DPERFE

-614 VTPPGEFNLHPRV
+614 VTPPGDFNLHPRV
-627 QRIMEDRRLMAQGDK
+627 QRIMDDRRLMAQGDK
-642 LIDWGFAENMAY
+642 LADWGFAENMAY
-654 ATLLDQ
+654 ATLLDE
-660 GVPIRISGQDC
+660 GIPIRISGQDC

-689 DSYVPLRHLHKDQP
+689 SSYIPLRHLHKGQP

-715 AVLGYEY
+715 AVLGFEY

-727 DPKALTIWE
+727 SPNSLTVWE

-754 ASAGAKWGLY
+754 TSAGAKWGLY

-802 VPTTPSQIFHLLR
+802 MPTTPAQIFHLLR

-842 SLEMLTH
+842 SIDSLCN
-849 GRFENVIDE
+849 GRFEPVIDE
-858 IDPITPEDVTQ
+858 TDPIEPEAVTQ
-869 VVLCTGKVYFD
+869 VVMCSGKVYFD
-880 LLQAKRTRE
+880 LLQARRTRE
-889 LRHVALVRIEQLY
+889 LAHVALLRIEQLY

-907 EFEVVIGRYP
+907 DFKAVAARYP
-917 NATLYVWCQEEPQNQ
+917 NAQLFVWCQEEPQNQ

-943 ALHEGGRK
+943 FLQASGRE

-966 YSQAHQEEQEKLV
+966 YHQVHQEEQEKLV

-984 GRSDPSMNLRG
+984 GRRDPSMNRRG

>member
-1 MPSDNDPN
+1 
-9 KNLSTYKVKIAVLDF
+9 
-24 SKSRSGRE
+24 
-32 FVISAQTLGDHPKMS
+32 MS

-54 GSSAFFGANAPFI
+54 QSSAFFGSNAPFI
-67 EDLFEAYLEDP
+67 EDLFESYLKDP
-78 GSVPENWREHFDSLP
+78 ASVPDEWRSHFDTLP
-93 PVNGGEAEDLSHR
+93 PVNGSPANDQSHR
-106 RVQDAFLQ
+106 QVQDDFLK
-114 LANDPS
+114 LATDTS
-120 SRVSTGLSAAA
+120 SRQPCSGGLSAAA

-145 RVRGHQNARLDPLNL
+145 RVRGHQNADLDPL
-160 KLENPLPDLEP
+160 KLSPRLPLPDLQP

-178 EDMDT
+178 DDMNE

-190 FAPDQMPLKD
+190 FAPDTLPLSD
-200 ILALVKEVYT
+200 ILALVQETYT
-210 GTVGSEYMHI
+210 GTVGTEYMHI
-220 TNTEEKRWIQ
+220 TSTEEKRWIQ
-230 QRLESYRVEP
+230 QRLETYRGKP
-240 ELDDDQRRWILYML
+240 ELDDEQRRWILHML
-254 TAAEGIEKFM
+254 SAAEGIEKFM

-277 GGESLIPMLDELI
+277 GSESLIPMLDELI
-290 QRAGREGAVEAVI
+290 QRAGRDGAHEVVI

-311 NVLANIMGKPPAQI
+311 NVLANIIGKPPAQI
-325 FGEFEGRRHVPDEG
+325 FDEFAGRAQVSNDG
-339 IMSSGDVKY
+339 ILSSGDVKY

-353 NDVATPGGLIHITL
+353 SDVDTPGGLVHITL

-382 GSVRARQQRREDKTG
+382 GSVRARQQRRADRDG
-397 EKVLPIILHGDAAFS
+397 SQVLPIILHGDAAFA

-422 MTQAR
+422 MSQAR
-427 GYTVGGTVHIVI
+427 GFTVGGTVHIVI

-448 NTLDSRSTA
+448 NTLDSRSTN

-462 AKVVQA
+462 AKMVEA

-481 IFVTRMALDYRNR
+481 IFVTRLALDYRNR
-494 FRRDVVIDL
+494 FQKDVVIDL
-503 VCYRRHGHNEA
+503 VSYRRHGHNEA

-519 TQPIMYQRIRN
+519 TQPIMYQKIRN
-530 HQPTRAAYADELI
+530 HQPTRAAYADQLI
-543 ASQLIK
+543 AAQLMT
-549 PAEVQDY
+549 PAETQDY
-556 VEQVRAEF
+556 VEKIRAEF
-564 DRGNCVGRATVS
+564 DRGNCVGRSSAC
-576 RVQDSFHVDWSKYR
+576 RVNNVYHVDWSQYR
-590 GIHWDHPVDTSF
+590 GVRWDDPVDTTF
-602 NPERFE
+602 DTERFE

-614 VTPPGEFNLHPRV
+614 VTPPGDFNLHPRI
-627 QRIMEDRRLMAQGDK
+627 QRIMEDRQLMAQGDK
-642 LIDWGFAENMAY
+642 LVDWGFAENMAY

-660 GVPIRISGQDC
+660 GIPIRISGQDC

-689 DSYVPLRHLHKDQP
+689 DSYVPLRHLHADQP

-715 AVLGYEY
+715 AVLAYEY

-764 CGLVMLLPHGYEGQG
+764 CGLTMLLPHGYEGQG

-802 VPTTPSQIFHLLR
+802 VPTTPAQIFHLLR
-815 RQMLRPFR
+815 RQMLRRFR

-828 MSPKSL
+828 LSPKSL

-842 SLEMLTH
+842 SLEQLTH
-849 GRFENVIDE
+849 GRFETVIDE
-858 IDPITPEDVTQ
+858 VDPIKPDAITQ

-880 LLQAKRTRE
+880 LLQARRTRE
-889 LRHVALVRIEQLY
+889 LSHVALVRIEQLY
-902 PFPRD
+902 PFPRTD
-907 EFEVVIGRYP
+907 FDALIERYP
-917 NATLYVWCQEEPQNQ
+917 NAKTFVWCQEEPQNQ
-932 GAWDQVKHRFH
+932 GAWDQIKHRFH
-943 ALHEGGRK
+943 DLQNGTRE

-966 YSQAHQEEQEKLV
+966 YHQRHQEEQEKLV
-979 DDALT
+979 DDALN
-984 GRSDPSMNLRG
+984 GRCDPSMNRRG

>member
-1 MPSDNDPN
+1 MSD
-9 KNLSTYKVKIAVLDF
+9 
-24 SKSRSGRE
+24 
-32 FVISAQTLGDHPKMS
+32 
-47 EFLDRLR
+47 FLDRLR
-54 GSSAFFGANAPFI
+54 GSSAYFGANAPFI
-67 EDLFEAYLEDP
+67 EDLFEAYLSDP
-78 GSVPENWREHFDSLP
+78 SSIPDNWRRHFDRLP
-93 PVNGGEAEDLSHR
+93 TVEGGATQDASHR
-106 RVQDAFLQ
+106 RVQEDFLA
-114 LANDPS
+114 LASDPQ
-120 SRVSTGLSAAA
+120 SRQPCSTGLSAAA

-145 RVRGHQNARLDPLNL
+145 RVRGHQNAKIDPLNL
-160 KLENPLPDLEP
+160 RPVPPLPDLQP
-171 SYYGLGK
+171 TYYGLGK
-178 EDMDT
+178 EDLEA

-190 FAPDQMPLKD
+190 FAPEQLPLKE
-200 ILALVKEVYT
+200 ILELVQEVYT
-210 GTVGSEYMHI
+210 GNVGSEYMHI
-220 TNTEEKRWIQ
+220 INTDEKRWIQ
-230 QRLESYRVEP
+230 QRLESYRLQP
-240 ELDDDQRRWILYML
+240 ELDDQERRWILHML

-290 QRAGREGAVEAVI
+290 QRSGRDGAKEVLI

-325 FGEFEGRRHVPDEG
+325 FGEFEGRRHIEDEG
-339 IMSSGDVKY
+339 ILSSGDVKY

-353 NDVATPGGLIHITL
+353 NDVDTDGGLVHITL

-382 GSVRARQQRREDKTG
+382 GSVRARQQRRRDRKG
-397 EKVLPIILHGDAAFS
+397 EQVVPIIIHGDAAFA

-422 MTQAR
+422 MSQAR
-427 GYTVGGTVHIVI
+427 GYSVGGTVHIVI

-448 NTLDSRSTA
+448 NILDSRSTT

-462 AKVVQA
+462 AKVVEA

-481 IFVTRMALDYRNR
+481 IFVTRLALDYPNR
-494 FRRDVVIDL
+494 FHKDVVIDL

-519 TQPIMYQRIRN
+519 TQPMMYQKIRN
-530 HQPTRAAYADELI
+530 HQPTRAAYADRLI
-543 ASQLIK
+543 AEQMMT
-549 PAEVQDY
+549 PAETQQY
-556 VEQVRAEF
+556 VEDIRSEF
-564 DRGNCVGRATVS
+564 ERGQCVGRPSVCL
-576 RVQDSFHVDWSKYR
+576 VENPFHVDWTRYR
-590 GIHWDHPVDTSF
+590 GVHWDHPHTTSF
-602 NPERFE
+602 DSDRFE

-614 VTPPGEFNLHPRV
+614 VTPPGDFNLHPRV

-642 LIDWGFAENMAY
+642 LADWGFAENMAY
-654 ATLLDQ
+654 ATLLDE

-689 DSYVPLRHLHKDQP
+689 SSYVPLRHLHKGQP

-715 AVLGYEY
+715 AVLGFEY

-727 DPKALTIWE
+727 SPNSLTVWE

-754 ASAGAKWGLY
+754 TSAGAKWGLY

-802 VPTTPSQIFHLLR
+802 MPTTPAQIFHLLR

-842 SLEMLTH
+842 SIDSLCN
-849 GRFENVIDE
+849 GRFEPVIDE
-858 IDPITPEDVTQ
+858 VDPIEPEAVTQ
-869 VVLCTGKVYFD
+869 IVISSGKVYFD
-880 LLQAKRTRE
+880 LLQARRTRE
-889 LRHVALVRIEQLY
+889 LAHVALVRVEQLY

-907 EFEVVIGRYP
+907 DFNAVVDRYP
-917 NATLYVWCQEEPQNQ
+917 NAQLFVWCQEEPQNQ

-943 ALHEGGRK
+943 FLQTSGRE

-966 YSQAHQEEQEKLV
+966 YHQVHQEEQEKLV

-984 GRSDPSMNLRG
+984 GRRDPSMNRRG

>member
-1 MPSDNDPN
+1 
-9 KNLSTYKVKIAVLDF
+9 
-24 SKSRSGRE
+24 
-32 FVISAQTLGDHPKMS
+32 MS
-47 EFLDRLR
+47 ELLERLR

-78 GSVPENWREHFDSLP
+78 SNVPENWRSHFDKLP
-93 PVNGGEAEDLSHR
+93 PVNGYPAEDLSHR
-106 RVQDAFLQ
+106 RVQRTFLQ
-114 LANDPS
+114 LANDHS
-120 SRVSTGLSAAA
+120 SRVPCSGGLSADA

-145 RVRGHQNARLDPLNL
+145 RVLGHQAARLDPLNL
-160 KLENPLPDLEP
+160 NPKEPLPDLDP
-171 SYYGLGK
+171 TYYGLGK
-178 EDMDT
+178 EDMDA

-190 FAPDQMPLKD
+190 FAPDQALLRD
-200 ILALVKEVYT
+200 ILALVRDVYT

-220 TNTEEKRWIQ
+220 TSTAEKRWIQ
-230 QRLESYRVEP
+230 QRLELYRVQP
-240 ELDDDQRRWILYML
+240 EMEDEQRRWLLHML

-277 GGESLIPMLDELI
+277 GGETLIPMLDELI
-290 QRAGREGAVEAVI
+290 QRAGRDGFKEVVI

-311 NVLANIMGKPPAQI
+311 NVLANIMGKPAAQI
-325 FGEFEGRRHVPDEG
+325 FGEFEGERHTPDEG
-339 IMSSGDVKY
+339 ILSSGDVKY

-353 NDVATPGGLIHITL
+353 NDVETPGGLLHITL

-382 GSVRARQQRREDKTG
+382 GSVRARQQRREDKAG
-397 EKVLPIILHGDAAFS
+397 EQVLPVILHGDAAFA

-448 NTLDSRSTA
+448 NTRDSRSTT

-462 AKVVQA
+462 AKIVQA
-468 PIFHVNGDDPEAV
+468 PIFHVNGDDPEAA
-481 IFVTRMALDYRNR
+481 IFVSRLALDYRNH
-494 FRRDVVIDL
+494 FQKDVVIDL

-519 TQPIMYQRIRN
+519 TQPIMYQRIRS
-530 HQPTRAAYADELI
+530 HQPIRAAYADELI
-543 ASQLIK
+543 ASQLIT
-549 PAEVQDY
+549 PAEAQDY
-556 VEQVRAEF
+556 VERIRAEF
-564 DRGNCVGRATVS
+564 ERGHCVGRAPVC
-576 RVQDSFHVDWSKYR
+576 RVDNRYHVDWSDYR
-590 GIHWDHPVDTSF
+590 GIRWDHPVDTGF
-602 NPERFE
+602 DPERFT
-608 ALAGQI
+608 ALAGQM
-614 VTPPGEFNLHPRV
+614 VTPPGDFNLHPRV
-627 QRIMEDRRLMAQGDK
+627 QRIMDDRRLMAQGDK
-642 LIDWGFAENMAY
+642 LVDWGFAENMAY
-654 ATLLDQ
+654 ATLLDE

-682 LRNQDTG
+682 LRNQDNG
-689 DSYVPLRHLHKDQP
+689 KSYIPLRNLRKGQP

-727 DPKALTIWE
+727 DPSALTIWE

-741 FANGAQVVIDQFI
+741 FANGAQVVVDQFI

-764 CGLVMLLPHGYEGQG
+764 CGLVMLLPHGFEGQG

-802 VPTTPSQIFHLLR
+802 VPTTAAQIFHLLR
-815 RQMLRPFR
+815 RQMRRPFR
-823 HPLIV
+823 HPLV
-828 MSPKSL
+828 VFSPKSL
-834 LRHPLATS
+834 LRHQLATS
-842 SLEMLTH
+842 SLETLTH
-849 GRFENVIDE
+849 GRFQTVIDE
-858 IDPITPEDVTQ
+858 IDPLEAEEVTQ
-869 VVLCTGKVYFD
+869 IVLCTGKVFFD
-880 LLQAKRTRE
+880 LLQARRTRE
-889 LRHVALVRIEQLY
+889 LRHVALMRIEQLY
-902 PFPRD
+902 PFPRND
-907 EFEVVIGRYP
+907 FDHVISGYP
-917 NATLYVWCQEEPQNQ
+917 NATRFVWCQEEPQNQ
-932 GAWDQVKHRFH
+932 GAWDQIKHRFH
-943 ALHEGGRK
+943 ALHRGQRE

-966 YSQAHQEEQEKLV
+966 YSQVHQEEQEKLV
-979 DDALT
+979 DDALI
-984 GRSDPSMNLRG
+984 GRRDPSMNRRG

>member
-1 MPSDNDPN
+1 
-9 KNLSTYKVKIAVLDF
+9 
-24 SKSRSGRE
+24 
-32 FVISAQTLGDHPKMS
+32 MS
-47 EFLDRLR
+47 EFLERLR
-54 GSSAFFGANAPFI
+54 KSSAYYGANAPFI
-67 EDLFEAYLEDP
+67 EDLFEAYLTDP
-78 GSVPENWREHFDSLP
+78 SSVPDNWRDHFDSLP
-93 PVNGGEAEDLSHR
+93 PVNGSPVADQSHR
-106 RVQDAFLQ
+106 RVQDAFLA
-114 LANDPS
+114 LAADQN
-120 SRVSTGLSAAA
+120 SRVPCSSGLTAAA

-145 RVRGHQNARLDPLNL
+145 RVRGHHNANLDPLHL
-160 KLENPLPDLEP
+160 HEKVSLPDLEP

-178 EDMDT
+178 EDLEA

-190 FAPDQMPLKD
+190 FAPDQMSLQK
-200 ILALVKEVYT
+200 ILDLVRDAYT

-220 TNTEEKRWIQ
+220 ATTEEKRWVQ
-230 QRLESYRVEP
+230 QRLETYRGKP
-240 ELDDDQRRWILYML
+240 ELDDEERRWILHML

-290 QRAGREGAVEAVI
+290 QRAGRDGTKEVVI

-311 NVLANIMGKPPAQI
+311 NVLANIIGKPPAQI
-325 FGEFEGRRHVPDEG
+325 FDEFAGRRHVIDEG

-353 NDVATPGGLIHITL
+353 NDVDTPGGPVHITL

-382 GSVRARQQRREDKTG
+382 GSVRARQERRQDSAG
-397 EKVLPIILHGDAAFS
+397 EQVLPVILHGDSAFA
-412 GQGVNMEMFN
+412 GQGVNMETFN
-422 MTQAR
+422 MSQAR
-427 GYTVGGTVHIVI
+427 GYTVGGSVHIVI

-448 NTLDSRSTA
+448 NAQDTRSTS

-462 AKVVQA
+462 AKMVGA

-481 IFVTRMALDYRNR
+481 IFVTRMALDFRNR
-494 FRRDVVIDL
+494 FAKDVVIDL

-519 TQPIMYQRIRN
+519 TQPMMYQKIRS
-530 HQPTRAAYADELI
+530 HQPTRAAYADKLI
-543 ASQLIK
+543 ADQLIS
-549 PAEVQDY
+549 PSDAQEY
-556 VEQVRAEF
+556 VDGIRAEF
-564 DRGNCVGRATVS
+564 EEGKCVGRPPAS
-576 RVQDSFHVDWSKYR
+576 EADNEFIVDWTEFR
-590 GIHWDHPVDTSF
+590 GIRWTHEADTGF
-602 NPERFE
+602 DADRFE

-614 VTPPGEFNLHPRV
+614 VTPPGDFNLHARV
-627 QRIMEDRRLMAQGDK
+627 KRIMEDRRLMAQGDK
-642 LIDWGFAENMAY
+642 LADWGFAENMAY
-654 ATLLDQ
+654 ATLLAE
-660 GVPIRISGQDC
+660 GTAVRISGQDC

-689 DSYVPLRHLHKDQP
+689 ESYTPLAHLFPEQP
-703 NFTVIDSVLSEE
+703 DFTVIDSVLSEE

-722 GYATA
+722 GFATA
-727 DPKALTIWE
+727 APKTLTIWE

-754 ASAGAKWGLY
+754 TSAGAKWGLY

-802 VPTTPSQIFHLLR
+802 CPTTPSQIFHLLR
-815 RQMLRPFR
+815 RQMVRPFR

-834 LRHPLATS
+834 LRHPLAVS
-842 SLEMLTH
+842 SLDSLTSGH
-849 GRFENVIDE
+849 FETVIDE
-858 IDPITPEDVTQ
+858 IDPLDPEEVTQ
-869 VVLCTGKVYFD
+869 IVLCTGKVYYD
-880 LLQAKRTRE
+880 LLQARRTRE
-889 LRHVALVRIEQLY
+889 LNSVALVRLEQLY
-902 PFPRD
+902 PFPQD
-907 EFEVVIGRYP
+907 DFEATIKRYP
-917 NATLYVWCQEEPQNQ
+917 NATRFVWCQEEPQNQ
-932 GAWDQVKHRFH
+932 GAWDQIKHRFH
-943 ALHEGGRK
+943 ILHVDNRE

-966 YSQAHQEEQEKLV
+966 YHQVHQEEQEKLV

-984 GRSDPSMNLRG
+984 GRRDPSMNRRG